1 MERLMHVI
9 PDESYRQQAIEY
21 IEENRRYGSH
31 INGSGGLDRY
41 VDNYDAWLEKLEQDR
56 NVIPSEIRVPAETY
70 MLVRESDNRLIG
82 MINIRLVLNERL
94 RRIGGHIGYG
104 IRPTERRKGYNEIN
118 LYLALIRCQE
128 LGMDMV
134 LLDCNDDNIGSYRT
148 MEALGGVM
156 IERYED
162 EEEGMV
168 RRYSIDVNKA
178 LENYRDIYECRIVRR

>member
-21 IEENRRYGSH
+21 IEEHRRYGSH